1 MKTDRKAKA
10 FNPQIFLE
18 LLCYCVFGGLM
29 IYLARSEKYLF
40 YVTPRMKPYLYFTAI
55 VMGVWAVTG
64 VGRLFRP
71 QYKIRS
77 AHCYILAIPA
87 VLLALSNQPMS
98 ISDLSGYF
106 IGGNTLSGQANRS
119 PYNASSENAAFPT
132 DEPSSYS
139 EDAPFSMD
147 SSTDTQTDVPEE
159 EFTVVLSGLDE
170 ANRKI
175 TVSDRDFSMWLT
187 ELYDN
192 MKSYEGYTIIMTG
205 YVFKDS
211 ELLNENEFAAA
222 RPMMS
227 CCAADLAPAG
237 LICQYDK
244 ASQLEANS
252 WVTVEGILTIE
263 QYEYEGTKY
272 DDPQISVTK
281 ITPAE
286 EVEGY
291 IYPFY

>member
-55 VMGVWAVTG
+55 VMGVWTVAG

-71 QYKIRS
+71 QYRIRS

-106 IGGNTLSGQANRS
+106 IGGTTLSGQANRGSYDAS
-119 PYNASSENAAFPT
+119 PENAAFPA

-139 EDAPFSMD
+139 EDELFPID
-147 SSTDTQTDVPEE
+147 SQITDDLPEE
-159 EFTVVLSGLDE
+159 EFSVVLSGLDE

-175 TVSDRDFSMWLT
+175 IVSDRDFSMWLT

-244 ASQLEANS
+244 ASQLEANT